1 MGRKKKKA
9 QKPWCW
15 YCNREFDDEKILIQ
29 HQKAKHFK
37 CHICHKKLYTAPGL
51 SIHCMQVHKEQI
63 DKVPNSLPHR
73 SNIEIEI
80 YGMEGI
86 SAEDLRNHER
96 QKNGNKSESDDDEP
110 AAKKN
115 KMMEQH
121 ASVAASMPQQ
131 MMMPANMVPN
141 MAQFPMMMPPGFPM
155 MPGIPLMPHMN
166 MMGPGPRPLFP
177 AAAAAAAVPSS
188 AMGQPKPTF
197 PAYSNATISAPPTV
211 SNSSSTTSSSDTQ
224 KPPTIPQ
231 NNSAVTQ
238 KIMHPS
244 EDLSLE
250 EIKARRPQYRVNRS
264 VVSTAS
270 QSHSSTTPTSTSNS
284 HAHYISNKQN
294 EAKLMAAAQEHAA
307 MLTQAANQQKQF
319 DEINRAA
326 MFSRIQSAARPAVQQ
341 QMGMIPGMP
350 GQIPGQPPLLL
361 PHMMRQAVPG
371 HPGLMMMAQRPV
383 ALQPGGLN
391 FQIPAGQFIPQ
402 LQGMPPMMPQMM
414 QMLPPRFR

>member
-15 YCNREFDDEKILIQ
+15 YCNREFDDEKILVQ

-96 QKNGNKSESDDDEP
+96 QKNGNKSDSDDDEP

-115 KMMEQH
+115 KMMEQQQ
-121 ASVAASMPQQ
+121 AAVAAIPPQ

-155 MPGIPLMPHMN
+155 MPGIPLMPHM
-166 MMGPGPRPLFP
+166 MGPRPLFP
-177 AAAAAAAVPSS
+177 AVAAST

-211 SNSSSTTSSSDTQ
+211 SNSNSTTSSSDTQ
-224 KPPTIPQ
+224 KPPTTIQQ
-231 NNSAVTQ
+231 NTGAVTQ
-238 KIMHPS
+238 KIMHPN

-250 EIKARRPQYRVNRS
+250 EIKARKPQYKVNK
-264 VVSTAS
+264 STTS
-270 QSHSSTTPTSTSNS
+270 QSLSSSTPTSIATS
-284 HAHYISNKQN
+284 ISNKQN
-294 EAKLMAAAQEHAA
+294 EAKMMAAAQEHAA
-307 MLTQAANQQKQF
+307 MLTQAANQQKQI

-326 MFSRIQSAARPAVQQ
+326 MLSRIQSAARPAVQQ
-341 QMGMIPGMP
+341 QMGMIPGMTAQLP
-350 GQIPGQPPLLL
+350 GHSQLLL
-361 PHMMRQAVPG
+361 PHMMRQAVPT
-371 HPGLMMMAQRPV
+371 HPGLMMMQRPV
-383 ALQPGGLN
+383 LQPGGIN
-391 FQIPAGQFIPQ
+391 FQIPAGQFLPQ
-402 LQGMPPMMPQMM
+402 LQGMPMMPPMM
-414 QMLPPRFR
+414 QMMPRFR